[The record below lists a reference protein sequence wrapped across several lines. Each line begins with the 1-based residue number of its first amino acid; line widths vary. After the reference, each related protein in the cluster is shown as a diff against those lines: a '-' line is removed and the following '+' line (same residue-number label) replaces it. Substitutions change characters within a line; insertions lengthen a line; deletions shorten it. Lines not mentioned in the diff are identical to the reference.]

1 MKKKSRHQQYIVQQ
15 LRNQQQKQ
23 IQQIQQSQGLNPP
36 ADRSATNS
44 VMGHPVLQQQQQ
56 IQTPV
61 VHPRQES
68 QSAYPQNLHFEP
80 PQHYQPPPPRRHIY
94 VHEPCN

>member
-15 LRNQQQKQ
+15 LRNNQQKQ
-23 IQQIQQSQGLNPP
+23 QLQQGLNPGLQGG
-36 ADRSATNS
+36 SATNS
-44 VMGHPVLQQQQQ
+44 VMGHPVQQQQ

-61 VHPRQES
+61 GFEPMPTQQ
-68 QSAYPQNLHFEP
+68 QSAYPQHHFEP
-80 PQHYQPPPPRRHIY
+80 PQHFQPPPPRRHIY